1 MRARRLVIGLGL
13 VGCVFILVGIGVVA
27 TYLRNAAAHNV
38 IRSLGGEVWVRV
50 DVEGNTRPA
59 VWHDKPSDVYA
70 LSLRGTRISDADLKA
85 LGPYDSLRELSLV
98 DTAITGDGLRYITSD
113 NSLRKLSLGSTQ
125 VGDDSM
131 LYVAQFRALHDI
143 DLSYTKITDD
153 GLKHLRDLP
162 HVQTLYLTSTQV
174 TDKGMVYLNNM
185 KLLSH
190 LDVSD
195 TRVTDA
201 HATQL
206 LGKNPRLDIFGASR
220 P

>member
-1 MRARRLVIGLGL
+1 
-13 VGCVFILVGIGVVA
+13 
-27 TYLRNAAAHNV
+27 
-38 IRSLGGEVWVRV
+38 
-50 DVEGNTRPA
+50 
-59 VWHDKPSDVYA
+59 
-70 LSLRGTRISDADLKA
+70 
-85 LGPYDSLRELSLV
+85 
-98 DTAITGDGLRYITSD
+98 
-113 NSLRKLSLGSTQ
+113 
-125 VGDDSM
+125 M